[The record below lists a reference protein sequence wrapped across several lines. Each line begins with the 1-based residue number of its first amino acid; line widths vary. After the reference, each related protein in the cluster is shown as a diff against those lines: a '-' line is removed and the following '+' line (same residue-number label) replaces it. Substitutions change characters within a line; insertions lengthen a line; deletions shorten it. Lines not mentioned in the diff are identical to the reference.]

1 MANFRKTLERLADF
15 FQRGIWEVEFEN
27 LSRFRSLLM
36 RQVQLVLVVLRGFIA
51 DRCILRASA
60 LTYFTLLSI
69 VPLLA
74 LAFSLAKGLGVQ
86 RTLQPLIIEQLTL
99 GMDEVNYIITYIEAT
114 NVGTLGAAGLIFLL
128 LTVFFLLG
136 NIEESFNEIW
146 GIRET
151 RPALRRFADFFS
163 VLVIAPVFV
172 FAAISMTSALQS
184 HALVQ
189 RLLDAAVV
197 GEAILA
203 LFRFLPYFA
212 MWAAFT
218 FLYVFMPNIKVSLK
232 AALIGGIL
240 GGTLWQLAQWGY
252 VAFQF
257 GMARYNA
264 IYGTMAALPIFMV
277 WIYTSWVIVLLGAEV
292 AYAVQ
297 NIDVIRQEKRE
308 QKINF
313 ISQELTALAVLL
325 TVARIFQRGG
335 KPWNLVRITAELQLP
350 PRLTRQILDILVRLG
365 FLTSVAP
372 ETIGEEAGYQPAY
385 PPEKMPVIKVLQALR
400 EDGTTLNRQEPC
412 PAAWT
417 LVKLLEDELRQA
429 DDQALGGRT
438 IGDLVRGLEG
448 VRSEE

>member
-99 GMDEVNYIITYIEAT
+99 GMEEVNYIITYIEAT

-197 GEAILA
+197 GEVILA

-313 ISQELTALAVLL
+313 LSQELTALAVLL